1 MCEKFRPMIKISDL
15 CFGYPSSTFRLVIPE
30 WTVESK
36 SQVAI
41 IGPSGSGK
49 TTLLH
54 LLAGILRC
62 DRGTIRFGNR
72 LINGLSEKQLRDFRA
87 SQIGLVFQR
96 FELIDYLNVRRN
108 ILLPFSINHALS
120 TDPKVVNRL
129 HELAERT
136 GITSLLERPIQKLS
150 QGEQQRV
157 AICRA
162 LITQPKIVLAD
173 EPTGNLDPENKQVIV
188 DLLKQQAAETDAIL
202 IMVTHD
208 VSLVS
213 QFEAT
218 VDFQQWRQVAQG
230 VS

>member
-1 MCEKFRPMIKISDL
+1 MIQISDL
-15 CFGYPSSTFRLVIPE
+15 SFRYPSSTFRLAIPQ
-30 WTVESK
+30 WKVESQA
-36 SQVAI
+36 QVAI
-41 IGPSGSGK
+41 VGPSGSGK

-54 LLAGILRC
+54 LLAGILRT
-62 DRGTIRFGNR
+62 DRGEIKFEDQAIGE
-72 LINGLSEKQLRDFRA
+72 LSEGQLRNFRA

-96 FELIDYLNVRRN
+96 FELVEYLNVRRN
-108 ILLPFSINHALS
+108 ILLPFSINRTLS
-120 TDPKVVNRL
+120 TDSEMINRL
-129 HELAERT
+129 NELADRT
-136 GITSLLERPIQKLS
+136 GIAALLDRPIQKLS

-188 DLLKQQAAETDAIL
+188 DLLKQQAAATGSIL

-213 QFEAT
+213 QFETT
-218 VDFQQWRQVAQG
+218 VDFQQWRQVAKD